1 MYRSF
6 THPSATSKVGLIMA
20 STSIDFRKL
29 CRRVVIASALALAQC
44 AATASAALLVNPG
57 FDNASPAPGPLPAAG
72 FGAVVGPPFSPGFW
86 GAENASITSGVVAAP
101 NGPVTPLSLKG
112 MIEMRDDGLS
122 VTQAWQVVNVTGM
135 LPPSPKVGL
144 SGWFTVSAQTA
155 GAVGGVR
162 VWAFDNINDWPA
174 PTVTSAING
183 ALDASSAT
191 WEQISLAPIAIPST
205 TQWILAELDY
215 ADAPLLARNTNGF
228 VDDVQL
234 TIVPEP
240 GTGLLMLS
248 GCVGL
253 ALIRRTISRG

>member
-1 MYRSF
+1 MHSSLTHTNTRSSDGLSM
-6 THPSATSKVGLIMA
+6 PSM
-20 STSIDFRKL
+20 STRLHQL
-29 CRRVVIASALALAQC
+29 CQRVVIASVLALAFS

-57 FDNASPAPGPLPAAG
+57 FDNPSPAPGPLPPAG
-72 FGAVVGPPFSPGFW
+72 FGNVVGPPFSPGFW

-155 GAVGGVR
+155 GAVAGVR
-162 VWAFDNINDWPA
+162 IWAFDNINDWPA

-183 ALDASSAT
+183 TLDAASTT
-191 WEQISLAPIAIPST
+191 WQQISLAPVAVPST
-205 TQWILAELDY
+205 T
-215 ADAPLLARNTNGF
+215 
-228 VDDVQL
+228 
-234 TIVPEP
+234 
-240 GTGLLMLS
+240 
-248 GCVGL
+248 
-253 ALIRRTISRG
+253 